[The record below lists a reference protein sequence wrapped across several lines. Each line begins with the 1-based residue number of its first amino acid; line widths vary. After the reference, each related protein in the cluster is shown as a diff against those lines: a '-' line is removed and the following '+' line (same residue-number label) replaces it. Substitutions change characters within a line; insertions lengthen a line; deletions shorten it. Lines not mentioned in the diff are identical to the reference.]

1 MPFVLTFVLA
11 LGAVPASSMSQ
22 AAASPAPSPSPSAAT
37 PLPTARPSVIA
48 TPRAT
53 QGLVLPAVPAVEPSF
68 SAPQQALPSGDIAGA
83 QGPFV
88 GLALDTAVA
97 MALAHNT
104 DLAVAQANRRVAAFD
119 IVAAQGAYDVRFVVQ
134 PQYKVSQTAPLSA
147 FNAGPGGTPVTNV
160 TAGATAGFQG
170 ATGSGGTFSLSTTA
184 ERINDNNTLNSYDPY
199 YQTAL
204 ALQLTQ
210 PLLRGRTID
219 QTRRQIQISRI
230 NAALSSAG
238 ALVQA
243 STTVDNVLNAYYNLV
258 AAWKNVAIQ
267 EDALRQAKAQSESN
281 ARLVRQ
287 GAAARVDVIE
297 SDTQVNEFQDDV
309 FSAIADVAS
318 LQNTLKG
325 LLLGDP
331 SDPLWTANLVPTS
344 PVTNLVAEPSVD
356 SVVVAALKNR
366 PEVTQLRE
374 NIRAENVNVEYARD
388 QTRPQLD
395 LNLGVTE
402 NGFAGA
408 PTSPGANPFNAV
420 LGADAAAINQLIA
433 RVNALGGPPLLP
445 VSTLAVPLFPGTVG
459 KIGQSYGSA
468 LQGKYPEYALSAT
481 IGLPLRN
488 RVARSAYSAEL
499 ERRRS
504 LQTQELGLIQRLQVE
519 ARNAVQ
525 GYRSARSR
533 LVAAGAARASA
544 EQVAASE
551 LRRFR
556 AGASTTFLVLQRQ
569 VAVAN
574 QRNRELRAQTDVQR
588 AVVELDRV
596 SGNILATSGID
607 VTTLGNAPQPRLPDL
622 LAPTD
627 ATAPAQR

>member
-1 MPFVLTFVLA
+1 MIHVLTYMLA
-11 LGAVPASSMSQ
+11 LAAMPATP
-22 AAASPAPSPSPSAAT
+22 SPAP
-37 PLPTARPSVIA
+37 LRTARPSVVA
-48 TPRAT
+48 TPRDSK
-53 QGLVLPAVPAVEPSF
+53 GLVLPPVPAVEPSF
-68 SAPQQALPSGDIAGA
+68 TAPRQELPSGDIAGVD
-83 QGPFV
+83 GPFV
-88 GLALDTAVA
+88 GVALETAVA
-97 MALAHNT
+97 MALSRNT

-119 IVAAQGAYDVRFVVQ
+119 IVAAQGASDVRFVLQ
-134 PQYKVSQTAPLSA
+134 PEYRLTTEAPLSA
-147 FNAGPGGTPVTNV
+147 FNAGPGGTSVTQI

-170 ATGSGGTFSLSTTA
+170 RTGSGGNFQLSTTA
-184 ERINDNNTLNSYDPY
+184 QRIDNNNALNSYDPY

-204 ALQLTQ
+204 ALRYTA
-210 PLLRGRTID
+210 PLARGRSID
-219 QTRRQIQISRI
+219 QTRQQIQIARI
-230 NAALSSAG
+230 NASLASAS

-243 STTVDNVLNAYYNLV
+243 SNTVDSVLNAYYNLI

-297 SDTQVNEFQDDV
+297 SDTQVNEFQDNV
-309 FSAIADVAS
+309 YSAIANVAS
-318 LQNTLKG
+318 FQNTLKG

-331 SDPLWTANLVPTS
+331 TDPLWSANLVPTS
-344 PVTNLVAEPSVD
+344 PVTSLVAEPSVE

-366 PEVTQLRE
+366 PEVGQLRE

-388 QTRPQLD
+388 QVRPQID
-395 LNLGVTE
+395 LNLGITE

-408 PTSPGANPFNAV
+408 PTDPNANPFNAI
-420 LGADAAAINQLIA
+420 LGAQAIAINQLIA
-433 RVNALGGPPLLP
+433 RANALGGAPPLLP
-445 VSTLAVPLFPGTVG
+445 VGSLVAPLFPGTVG
-459 KIGQSYGSA
+459 KIGQSYGTA
-468 LQGKYPEYALSAT
+468 LQGKFPEYTISAT

-488 RVARSAYSAEL
+488 RVARSNYSAQL
-499 ERRRS
+499 ERRAS

-533 LVAAGAARASA
+533 LVAAGAARAAS

-569 VAVAN
+569 VALAN
-574 QRNRELRAQTDVQR
+574 ERNRELRAQTDVQK

-596 SGNILATSGID
+596 SGNILANNSVD
-607 VTTLGNAPQPRLPDL
+607 VTTLGNAQQPQLPNLLSPPSAEPAGTPR
-622 LAPTD
+622 
-627 ATAPAQR
+627 R